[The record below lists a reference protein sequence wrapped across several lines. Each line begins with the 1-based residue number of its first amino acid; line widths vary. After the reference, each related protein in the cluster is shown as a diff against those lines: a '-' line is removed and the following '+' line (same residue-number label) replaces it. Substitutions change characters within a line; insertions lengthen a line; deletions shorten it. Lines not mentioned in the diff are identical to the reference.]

1 MRIASGVSD
10 VLNVVFMALSAGTF
24 IYVACTEIIVHE
36 FESSK
41 WSGLKLLLV
50 IIGGVIIGALWFMEA
65 EDHGH

>member
-1 MRIASGVSD
+1 
-10 VLNVVFMALSAGTF
+10 MALSAGTF